1 MLRVT
6 TAFAAALVLVLPF
19 GCPFLVGLTPAI
31 GLGAGLLTT
40 QRANAQTAED
50 WFDDGNQ
57 KFVSGDYAGA
67 FSDYTKAIEIKPMYA
82 RAYFNRGTSKDE
94 LNDYQGA
101 IADYTKAIEFKPDY
115 YKAYTNRG
123 ITLEKAGQLKGAC
136 MDWKK
141 AVDLG
146 DTKPIEWVRNQC

>member
-67 FSDYTKAIEIKPMYA
+67 FSDYTKAIELKTNYA
-82 RAYFNRGTSKDE
+82 IAYKNRGVIRCLLKDYKRGLFLITIMLFK
-94 LNDYQGA
+94 LNQ
-101 IADYTKAIEFKPDY
+101 IMLMLSTIEAF
-115 YKAYTNRG
+115 R
-123 ITLEKAGQLKGAC
+123 I
-136 MDWKK
+136 
-141 AVDLG
+141 VD
-146 DTKPIEWVRNQC
+146 

>member
-67 FSDYTKAIEIKPMYA
+67 FSDYTKAIEIKPDYA
-82 RAYFNRGTSKDE
+82 DAYNNRGDTREKLS
-94 LNDYQGA
+94 DYQGA
-101 IADYTKAIEFKPDY
+101 LVDYTKAI
-115 YKAYTNRG
+115 
-123 ITLEKAGQLKGAC
+123 
-136 MDWKK
+136 
-141 AVDLG
+141 
-146 DTKPIEWVRNQC
+146 